1 MASLFCSSQIDTTS
15 LLLRCL
21 AVVSASEGS
30 GRGGHGPSSPAVPA
44 VPSPRQLTT
53 PRARFLCSSS
63 SSFSSFS
70 SAVPLLLLRCHC
82 SSAATAPPLPLRQSL
97 FGFGPS
103 ATVEIQLEGQDEK
116 PRHTLKG
123 TGGKPDESFLIYQ
136 RDEPVRGSVV
146 IDVPAGGSLQHL
158 GIKVEMIGQIGAWL
172 AWACVACVVC
182 TRALRGVHCSGCRDG
197 GGGDGGRAACEC
209 RNANALLLL
218 ALRETGGACA
228 GGCD

>member
-1 MASLFCSSQIDTTS
+1 
-15 LLLRCL
+15 
-21 AVVSASEGS
+21 
-30 GRGGHGPSSPAVPA
+30 
-44 VPSPRQLTT
+44 
-53 PRARFLCSSS
+53 
-63 SSFSSFS
+63 
-70 SAVPLLLLRCHC
+70 
-82 SSAATAPPLPLRQSL
+82 
-97 FGFGPS
+97 
-103 ATVEIQLEGQDEK
+103 
-116 PRHTLKG
+116 
-123 TGGKPDESFLIYQ
+123 
-136 RDEPVRGSVV
+136 V